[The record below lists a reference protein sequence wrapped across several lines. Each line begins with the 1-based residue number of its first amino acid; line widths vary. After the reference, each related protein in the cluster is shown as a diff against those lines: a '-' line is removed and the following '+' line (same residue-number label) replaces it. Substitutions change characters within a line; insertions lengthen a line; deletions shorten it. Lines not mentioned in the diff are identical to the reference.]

1 VISAK
6 RSLRFARAGVEG
18 RVLELERIG
27 EGEGGPIGR
36 SEVESWLS
44 ARRDQKMGQ
53 RTRWYDAY

>member
-1 VISAK
+1 MISAK

-36 SEVESWLS
+36 STEVESWLS
-44 ARRDQKMGQ
+44 ATGTEDEA
-53 RTRWYDAY
+53 AYPLV

>member
-1 VISAK
+1 MISAK

-36 SEVESWLS
+36 SIEVESWLS
-44 ARRDQKMGQ
+44 AQQEQKMGQ
-53 RTRWYDAY
+53 RTSWYD